1 MLRED
6 VRRDLD
12 EVGLQAS
19 VVPLAKHRR
28 ELVGG
33 QAERVVQQV
42 VRLGNELDV
51 RVLDPVVNHLH
62 EVAGTVGADVR
73 AARNTIDL
81 GGDRGEHVLDARVGP
96 VRPAGHDARAVQ
108 CALLPTRDAAADV
121 TQAELL
127 HGRGATLRV
136 LEEGV
141 AAVDDGV
148 SLFQDLR
155 QRVDRFV
162 DGGTSLD
169 HDEHRARG
177 LEDSREVFERVGG
190 VKVAVLAERAHELV
204 GTLAGPVVDGD
215 AHAVRGEVAREVH
228 AHGREAHDPHLLLG
242 HSPNLLGR
250 EPQERGCWV
259 GLAA

>member
-1 MLRED
+1 
-6 VRRDLD
+6 
-12 EVGLQAS
+12 
-19 VVPLAKHRR
+19 
-28 ELVGG
+28 
-33 QAERVVQQV
+33 
-42 VRLGNELDV
+42 
-51 RVLDPVVNHLH
+51 
-62 EVAGTVGADVR
+62 
-73 AARNTIDL
+73 
-81 GGDRGEHVLDARVGP
+81 
-96 VRPAGHDARAVQ
+96 
-108 CALLPTRDAAADV
+108 
-121 TQAELL
+121 
-127 HGRGATLRV
+127 
-136 LEEGV
+136 
-141 AAVDDGV
+141 

-204 GTLAGPVVDGD
+204 GALAGPVVDGD

-250 EPQERGCWV
+250 EPQERGGGGGHGNPERGRLETVKGWRVCLAARSEALVIGTVKSETGWAWRPETTSGETEHVKEATGV
-259 GLAA
+259 GLATRN